1 MDIIMWSVCARSLQ
15 LITLMESISSW
26 SCKVHLMNRLQCL
39 IRDLALNDQG
49 TPWAGFGKKSS
60 PSGGLICEIP
70 PIKKRLTALNTQ
82 METITEKHSIYILT
96 SLREGL
102 RYQPF
107 STSILS
113 PVRKFVALS
122 NAGRRRSEKCAR
134 GMVLIIRCQTP
145 RRPLT
150 GSMCSRSSVYPP
162 VKKHTWCSVFS
173 V

>member
-1 MDIIMWSVCARSLQ
+1 MIKERHEQDSV
-15 LITLMESISSW
+15 
-26 SCKVHLMNRLQCL
+26 
-39 IRDLALNDQG
+39 
-49 TPWAGFGKKSS
+49 KSS

-82 METITEKHSIYILT
+82 MDTITEKNSIYILT

-162 VKKHTWCSVFS
+162 VKKHT
-173 V
+173 

>member
-1 MDIIMWSVCARSLQ
+1 MIKERHEQDSV
-15 LITLMESISSW
+15 
-26 SCKVHLMNRLQCL
+26 
-39 IRDLALNDQG
+39 
-49 TPWAGFGKKSS
+49 KSS

-82 METITEKHSIYILT
+82 MDTIIYILT

-150 GSMCSRSSVYPP
+150 GSMCSRSSVYSP
-162 VKKHTWCSVFS
+162 VKKHT
-173 V
+173 